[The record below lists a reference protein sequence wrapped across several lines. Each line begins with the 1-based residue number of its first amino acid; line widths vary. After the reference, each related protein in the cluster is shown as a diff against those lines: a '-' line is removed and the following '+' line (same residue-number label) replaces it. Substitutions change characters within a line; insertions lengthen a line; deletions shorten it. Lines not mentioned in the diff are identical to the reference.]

1 MRLSDLP
8 DGIRASPTLLR
19 QRSLPRI
26 FPCLLLPSRGQ
37 MIVALCARFTG
48 DDLILRDWLAADRT
62 ALANERTLLAY
73 VRTALTLGTSGGS
86 AVHFLEGPVVDA
98 LGWTLIGAGAIA
110 LAIGVMRFVRM
121 QRQLRRLSK
130 APGVERHT
138 G

>member
-1 MRLSDLP
+1 
-8 DGIRASPTLLR
+8 
-19 QRSLPRI
+19 
-26 FPCLLLPSRGQ
+26 

-73 VRTALTLGTSGGS
+73 VRTALTLGVAGGS
-86 AVHFLEGPVVDA
+86 VVHFLEGPVVDA

-130 APGVERHT
+130 APGVEHRIS
-138 G
+138 